1 MASRFIPRIPI
12 HSESLFSTSFSL
24 TAEVR
29 RHMINE
35 AGIGR
40 RGKETLAAECG
51 PRERHPFPACAT
63 ELLRGAADVLQL
75 SVFPSWRSGCAHLQS
90 HLKY

>member
-1 MASRFIPRIPI
+1 MATRFLPRIPI

-29 RHMINE
+29 RHAMNE

-40 RGKETLAAECG
+40 RGKEPLTAERG
-51 PRERHPFPACAT
+51 PRERHPFPARAT
-63 ELLRGAADVLQL
+63 EL
-75 SVFPSWRSGCAHLQS
+75 P
-90 HLKY
+90 